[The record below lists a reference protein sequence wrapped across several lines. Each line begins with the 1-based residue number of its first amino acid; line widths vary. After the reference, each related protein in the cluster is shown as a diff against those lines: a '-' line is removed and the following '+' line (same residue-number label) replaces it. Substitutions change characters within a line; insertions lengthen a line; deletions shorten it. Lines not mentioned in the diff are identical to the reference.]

1 MGTWVVS
8 MSQLL
13 QNSAA
18 MNIEVLISFRIMVS
32 PDIWYMSRCG
42 ISGSYGSSIFS
53 FLRNLHTVLHSGC
66 TSLYSQEQYRRVP
79 LLHTLSEVAQSCP
92 TLCDPMDCS
101 LPGSSA
107 HGIFQTRVLEWVA
120 ISFSRGSSQPRD
132 RTQVSCTAGRRF
144 TVWATRE
151 FIDFLMMVILTGVR
165 YSSL

>member
-107 HGIFQTRVLEWVA
+107 HGIFQTRVLEWAAV
-120 ISFSRGSSQPRD
+120 SFTG
-132 RTQVSCTAGRRF
+132 
-144 TVWATRE
+144 TRE
-151 FIDFLMMVILTGVR
+151 MMSKWGFPKKNLMWERIWIWCKTYTNKNR
-165 YSSL
+165 EQY